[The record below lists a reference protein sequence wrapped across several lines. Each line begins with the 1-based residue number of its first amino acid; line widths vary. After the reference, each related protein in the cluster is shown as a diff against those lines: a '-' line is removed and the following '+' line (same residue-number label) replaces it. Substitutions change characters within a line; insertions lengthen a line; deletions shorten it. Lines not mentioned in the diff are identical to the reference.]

1 MPWAAEHKSTCAVSA
16 PAVFRQCQ
24 RRHPRRTHPQR
35 LSVLLCRRR
44 TRGVVRAATRH
55 LAHSTAIPSGDVF
68 MLLICAQLRVPYP
81 AHHLAW
87 QPSGREITCHL
98 RTAPGAPHNLDAIA
112 SGQASWRVPKGPV
125 RLSSRRDS
133 GCSGQTKGS
142 TAQWAQSEWGDGAG
156 TAGGCRGVGGHPP
169 PSAGAGS
176 S

>member
-1 MPWAAEHKSTCAVSA
+1 MRSIGPRGLSAVPATSSAPYAPAAAERPTL
-16 PAVFRQCQ
+16 PTPY
-24 RRHPRRTHPQR
+24 PRRRP
-35 LSVLLCRRR
+35 CRNPPPG
-44 TRGVVRAATRH
+44 TQ
-55 LAHSTAIPSGDVF
+55 HSNPTAPSGDVF